1 MNITQKLVLP
11 ATLALGLVTVPV
23 AYGLD
28 SAMLSD
34 PIYEALPPGEFVLGN
49 GDDKTIVNA
58 KTDKTYR
65 ICAGRGSKYERKD
78 QIPVKVV
85 HDGKTTMVNPG
96 DCADVEGKEITV
108 KPGGKLEEDFILD
121 GKFHRLK

>member
-1 MNITQKLVLP
+1 MNIKQKLVLP
-11 ATLALGLVTVPV
+11 ATLALGLATMPV

-34 PIYEALPPGEFVLGN
+34 PVYEALPPGEFVLGN

-58 KTDKTYR
+58 KTDKHYR
-65 ICAGRGSKYERKD
+65 ICAGRGSRYERKD
-78 QIPVKVV
+78 QIPIKVA
-85 HDGKTTMVNPG
+85 HDDKTTVIKPG

-108 KPGGKLEEDFILD
+108 KPGGKLDEDFILD
-121 GKFHRLK
+121 GKFYQLR